1 MNEPG
6 IAPPD
11 PEDSFESKLGAI
23 FDVAASVLSDLD
35 LDRVLNRV
43 AESARQI
50 AGAEFSALGVMDA
63 TRSRLDRFITAGI
76 DERTRREIGRPPLGR
91 GVLGELISH
100 CRPLRL
106 DDVGKH
112 PHSYGFPPGHP
123 PMASFL
129 GVPVFVA
136 GEPFGNL
143 YLTNKEG
150 GGSFTELDERAVIL
164 MAQFAGIAID
174 HARRYSSAESQRL
187 ELRSTVEA
195 LDATVQIAQAVG
207 GETNLD
213 AVLELV
219 AKRGRAL
226 VSARALVIERVTD
239 GRTIVAAAAG
249 EVPAAILGREVD
261 STGSVASSALR
272 SLRTL
277 RLEEDANRIRFQRYG
292 LGSLGFTADCGLV
305 VPLVFRGQ
313 GYGVLIAIDRLDDGA
328 AFDADDERLLE
339 AFASSA
345 ATAIATAVSAQKDR
359 ERQRLAA
366 TEQERARWARELHD
380 DTLQNLAALR
390 LALSGQRRVDDL
402 DAVRARLTEL
412 VDQLDTD
419 IASLRALISDLRP
432 ATLDDLGLKAA
443 IEVLADRAR
452 TQGLEVE
459 LQVQDAGQERRPRG
473 LATEVETAV
482 YRITQEALS
491 NARRHGGATS
501 VRIRVSESESMIETS
516 ISDNGRGFDPT
527 SRSSGFGLIGMRE
540 RAEILG
546 GRLEVTSSSAR
557 GTSVRAVLPVER
569 AEAQPPAHE
578 PSRSVAP

>member
-1 MNEPG
+1 MTPG

-23 FDVAASVLSDLD
+23 LDVAASVLSDLD
-35 LDRVLNRV
+35 LDRVLDSV

-50 AGAEFSALGVMDA
+50 AGAQFSALGVMDES
-63 TRSRLDRFITAGI
+63 RSRLDRFITAGI
-76 DERTRREIGRPPLGR
+76 DEQTRQRIGRPPLGR

-129 GVPVFVA
+129 GVPVYVA

-213 AVLELV
+213 SVLELV

-239 GRTIVAAAAG
+239 GRTTVAAAAG

-345 ATAIATAVSAQKDR
+345 ATAIATAVSAQKER

-390 LALSGQRRVDDL
+390 LALSGQRRVEDI

-432 ATLDDLGLKAA
+432 ATLDDLGLQAA
-443 IEVLADRAR
+443 IEVLADRTR

-459 LQVQDAGQERRPRG
+459 LQVQGARGQARRPRG
-473 LATEVETAV
+473 VATEVETAV

-501 VRIRVSESESMIETS
+501 VRIRVIESESTIETS

-527 SRSSGFGLIGMRE
+527 GRSSGFGLIGMRE

-546 GRLEVTSSSAR
+546 GRLEVTSSSAQ

-569 AEAQPPAHE
+569 AEAQLPADE
-578 PSRSVAP
+578 PAGSFAP

>member
-1 MNEPG
+1 MTPG

-23 FDVAASVLSDLD
+23 LDVAASVLSDLD
-35 LDRVLNRV
+35 LDRVLDSV

-50 AGAEFSALGVMDA
+50 AGAQFSALGVMDES
-63 TRSRLDRFITAGI
+63 RSRLDRFITAGI
-76 DERTRREIGRPPLGR
+76 DEQTRQRIGRPPLGR

-129 GVPVFVA
+129 GVPVYVA

-150 GGSFTELDERAVIL
+150 GGSFTDLDERAVIL

-213 AVLELV
+213 SVLELV

-239 GRTIVAAAAG
+239 GRTTVAAAAG

-345 ATAIATAVSAQKDR
+345 ATAIATAVSAQKER

-390 LALSGQRRVDDL
+390 LALSGQRRVEDI

-432 ATLDDLGLKAA
+432 ATLDDLGLQAA
-443 IEVLADRAR
+443 IEVLADRTR

-459 LQVQDAGQERRPRG
+459 LQVQGARGQARRPRG
-473 LATEVETAV
+473 VATEVETAV

-501 VRIRVSESESMIETS
+501 VRIRVIESESTIETS

-527 SRSSGFGLIGMRE
+527 GRSSGFGLIGMRE

-546 GRLEVTSSSAR
+546 GRLEVTSSSAQ

-569 AEAQPPAHE
+569 AEAQLPADE
-578 PSRSVAP
+578 PAGSFAP

>member
-11 PEDSFESKLGAI
+11 TEDSFESKLGGI
-23 FDVAASVLSDLD
+23 LDVAASVLSDLD

-50 AGAEFSALGVMDA
+50 AGAQFSALGVMDES
-63 TRSRLDRFITAGI
+63 RSRLDRFITAGI
-76 DERTRREIGRPPLGR
+76 DERTRHEIGRPPVGR
-91 GVLGELISH
+91 GVLGELVSD

-106 DDVGKH
+106 DDVGQH

-123 PMASFL
+123 PMTSFL

-150 GGSFTELDERAVIL
+150 GGPFTELDERAVIL

-213 AVLELV
+213 SVLELV

-239 GRTIVAAAAG
+239 GRTFVAAAAG

-261 STGSVASSALR
+261 ATGSVASSALR

-345 ATAIATAVSAQKDR
+345 ATAIATAVSAQK
-359 ERQRLAA
+359 ERSRQWLAA

-432 ATLDDLGLKAA
+432 ATLDDLGLNAA

-459 LQVQDAGQERRPRG
+459 LQVQARRQEPRPRG
-473 LATEVETAV
+473 AATEVETAV

-501 VRIRVSESESMIETS
+501 VRIRISEGESTIEAS
-516 ISDNGRGFDPT
+516 ISDDGRGFDPT
-527 SRSSGFGLIGMRE
+527 GRSSGFGLIGMRE

-546 GRLEVTSSSAR
+546 GRLDVTSSSAQ
-557 GTSVRAVLPVER
+557 GTTVTAVLPVER
-569 AEAQPPAHE
+569 AETQPAADEPA
-578 PSRSVAP
+578 RSAGP